1 VGSSYGATEKETIR
15 KLVLQTRVKNVLR
28 DWRLPLILVVAAP
41 ILLIGLWLAFD
52 VTVGIALL
60 ILGIALLAFSAEKA
74 VEHSVSIASALGMSP
89 LMIGLIIVSLGTD
102 FPEITNSIVSS
113 ALGHGDINV
122 GDSFGSVL
130 AQMTL
135 ILGLLPFFGGAF
147 SVRRDEIT
155 VMGACE
161 ALALI
166 ATVSMVEKGY
176 ISWMN
181 AIFLVA
187 SWPLLMLITRN
198 VIKKPA
204 MASHT
209 SQRLSYHLGVAILGF
224 IGVAVGS
231 YIVIE
236 SVITMSAVLVVP
248 EYFISFFVVAVGT
261 SLPEFIV
268 DLTAVRKKQY
278 EIAIG
283 DAIGSCLVDA
293 GFSIGIGPLFFAP
306 IKVSGRLAE
315 TTGLYALF
323 GSIVVI
329 SALALREKLDKKA
342 GVLFIVLY
350 FLSYAML
357 YA

>member
-1 VGSSYGATEKETIR
+1 MGSSYGATEKETIR
-15 KLVLQTRVKNVLR
+15 KSALQTHIKNVLR
-28 DWRLPLILVVAAP
+28 DWRLSLILVVATP

-52 VTVGIALL
+52 VTIGIALL

-74 VEHSVSIASALGMSP
+74 VEHSISIASALRMSP

-102 FPEITNSIVSS
+102 MPEISTSIVSS
-113 ALGHGDINV
+113 AWGHGDIVV
-122 GDSFGSVL
+122 GDALGSVV

-135 ILGLLPFFGGAF
+135 ILGLLPFVGGMF
-147 SVRRDEIT
+147 KVRRDEIT

-166 ATVSMVEKGY
+166 ATISMIEKGY
-176 ISWMN
+176 ISWIN
-181 AIFLVA
+181 AVFLVA
-187 SWPLLMLITRN
+187 SWPILMLITKN
-198 VIKKPA
+198 VMKKPA
-204 MASHT
+204 VAHHT
-209 SQRLSYHLGVAILGF
+209 GQRLSYHLGVAILGF
-224 IGVAVGS
+224 IGVAIGS
-231 YIVIE
+231 FIVIE
-236 SVITMSAVLVVP
+236 SVITMSAVLHVP
-248 EYFISFFVVAVGT
+248 EYFISFFVVAIGT
-261 SLPEFIV
+261 SLPELVV

-293 GFSIGIGPLFFAP
+293 GFSIGIGPLIFGK
-306 IKVSGRLAE
+306 IMVSGRLAE

-329 SALALREKLDKKA
+329 STLALREKLDKKA

-350 FLSYAML
+350 FLSYATL
-357 YA
+357 FA